1 MKVLIIDDSR
11 TVRMDLHETFE
22 SGGFDVTACETLAA
36 SRDAL
41 SRLDF
46 DLIVLDVLL
55 PDGDGI
61 DLLRDLKNNPATA
74 TVPVILLSTEAEVRD
89 RVRGLKTGADD
100 YVGKPYDTAHM
111 LARANQLLGSE
122 KQTSAHPAPS
132 LLLVDDSAT
141 FRNEFKAVLESRGY
155 RVLTAENGEEGL
167 RTAVATRPSGIIVD
181 GILPGGMD
189 GATMIRRMKQD
200 VSLRDTP
207 CLLLTAAET
216 PGDEFQV
223 LEAGADAYV
232 HKGTDVE
239 IILARIRALLRSGA
253 ASVRVDSSAS
263 SLLGPKRIL
272 TVDDSPTYL
281 HRLADE
287 LRTEGYDVILASS
300 GREAIELLEVQPADC
315 ILLDLVMPGL
325 SGQETCQIIKQR
337 LAWRNIPLVIL
348 TAVPEAEAMVDGINA
363 GADDYVSKSSDF
375 EVLKARVRAQLR
387 RRQMEQEER
396 SIREQLLQKEHEAAA
411 ARAAQ
416 EVAEAKAAI
425 QPLLRNEAWL
435 HTVTRMAH
443 LGGWDWNIPAD
454 TMTWSG
460 EQYRIFG
467 LETTGQQPT
476 HETFLDALVSE
487 DRDRVIQA
495 WNESLGARTP
505 LQVECRI
512 VRPGGEVRHV
522 VCLGEVSESE
532 AGRPLRMVGTVLDIT
547 GRKSAEE
554 ALARHAA
561 ELARTNAELQR
572 FAYVASHD
580 LQEPLRT
587 VASFAQ
593 LLAERYRGKLD
604 AEADQFIDF
613 IVAGAKRMQMLISDL
628 LAYSRLGTG
637 EMVRVPTECEAALN
651 VALMNLTTAINEAGG
666 QVTHDPLPVVDGDEK
681 RLCQVFQN
689 LVANALKFHGP
700 NAPRVHVSAER
711 GTGEW
716 RFSVRDNGIGIAP
729 QFAEQI
735 FMVFRRLHTAA
746 AYPGTGIGLAIS
758 KRIVEQ
764 LGGRIWVESKPA
776 HGATFCF
783 TIADWQGKKPAA

>member
-1 MKVLIIDDSR
+1 MKVLITDDSR
-11 TVRMDLHETFE
+11 TIRMDLSETFE
-22 SGGFDVTACETLAA
+22 SAGFDVTACETRAA
-36 SRDAL
+36 SREAL
-41 SRLDF
+41 MGHDF

-61 DLLRDLKNNPATA
+61 DLLRDLKSRPATA
-74 TVPVILLSTEAEVRD
+74 GVPVILLSTEAEVRD

-100 YVGKPYDTAHM
+100 YVGKPYDSAHV
-111 LARANQLLGSE
+111 LARAYQLLGAG
-122 KQTSAHPAPS
+122 KRTSAHPAPS

-141 FRNEFKAVLESRGY
+141 FRNGFKAVLESRGY
-155 RVLTAENGEEGL
+155 RVFTAENGEEGL

-207 CLLLTAAET
+207 CLLLTAADT
-216 PGDEFQV
+216 PGNEFHV

-239 IILARIRALLRSGA
+239 MILARIRALLRSGSA
-253 ASVRVDSSAS
+253 PARVGSSPS

-287 LRTEGYDVILASS
+287 LRKEGYDVILASS

-325 SGQETCQIIKQR
+325 SGRETCLIIKRRQ
-337 LAWRNIPLVIL
+337 AWRNIPLVIL
-348 TAVPEAEAMVDGINA
+348 TAAPEAEAMVDGINA

-387 RRQMEQEER
+387 RRQMEEEER

-411 ARAAQ
+411 AKAAQ

-443 LGGWDWNIPAD
+443 LGGWDWNIPAN
-454 TMTWSG
+454 TMMWSG

-467 LETTGQQPT
+467 LEPTGLQPT
-476 HETFLDALVSE
+476 SETFLNAVDSE

-495 WNESLGARTP
+495 WNESVAARTP

-512 VRPGGEVRHV
+512 ARPSGEIRHV
-522 VCLGEVSESE
+522 VCLGEVCESES
-532 AGRPLRMVGTVLDIT
+532 GLPLRMVGTVLDIT
-547 GRKSAEE
+547 ERKSAEE
-554 ALARHAA
+554 SLTRHAA
-561 ELARTNAELQR
+561 QLARSNAELQR

-587 VASFAQ
+587 VASFTQ

-613 IVAGAKRMQMLISDL
+613 IVAGAKRMQLLIHDL
-628 LAYSRLGTG
+628 LSYSRLGTG

-666 QVTHDPLPVVDGDEK
+666 QVTHDPLPVVDGDETQ
-681 RLCQVFQN
+681 LCRVFQN
-689 LVANALKFHGP
+689 LVGNALKFHGP

-711 GTGEW
+711 GQGEW

-729 QFAEQI
+729 EFAELV
-735 FMVFRRLHTAA
+735 FMVFRRLHAVA
-746 AYPGTGIGLAIS
+746 EYPGTGIGLAIS
-758 KRIVEQ
+758 KRIVER

-783 TIADWQGKKPAA
+783 TIADRQGKKPAA